1 MKSPIIA
8 TTILLATFSAQAA
21 NPALS
26 KLLSIYFDV
35 KNALVNSDA
44 ATANTRAAEFVKAVS
59 TIDMPSLSAEER
71 AAFMPLQDKL
81 ISDANAIAGTTDVK
95 VQREKFK
102 SLSDHIFTLAK
113 AVKLSDAPVYQQYC
127 PMQKSYWLSNEAA
140 VKNPYYGKQM
150 LTCGKVTETLK

>member
-1 MKSPIIA
+1 MKSLIIA
-8 TTILLATFSAQAA
+8 TTILLATFSARAE

-44 ATANTRAAEFVKAVS
+44 AVANAKAAEFIKAV
-59 TIDMPSLSAEER
+59 DGVDVQALSSPDR
-71 AAFMPLQDKL
+71 TTFLPLKDKL
-81 ISDANAIAGTTDVK
+81 TMDAYGIAHTTDLK

-102 SLSDHIFTLAK
+102 SLSDNIFTLAK
-113 AVKLSDAPVYQQYC
+113 AVKLSNEPVYQQYC

>member
-1 MKSPIIA
+1 MKSLIIA

-26 KLLSIYFDV
+26 KLLSLYYDV
-35 KNALVNSDA
+35 KNALVSSDA
-44 ATANTRAAEFVKAVS
+44 TTANAKAAEFVKAIGSV
-59 TIDMPSLSAEER
+59 DMHALSAAEHE
-71 AAFMPLQDKL
+71 AFMPLQEKL
-81 ISDANAIAGTTDVK
+81 TADASAIAATTDLNK
-95 VQREKFK
+95 QREQFK
-102 SLSDHIFTLAK
+102 SFSNNFFTLAK
-113 AVKLSDAPVYQQYC
+113 AVKLSDTPVYQQYC